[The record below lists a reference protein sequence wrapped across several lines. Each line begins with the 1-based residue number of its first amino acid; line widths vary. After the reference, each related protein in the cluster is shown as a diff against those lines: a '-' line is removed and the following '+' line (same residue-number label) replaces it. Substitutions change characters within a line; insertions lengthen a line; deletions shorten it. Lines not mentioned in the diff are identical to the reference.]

1 MTREEIQQ
9 GIEAMQRIQQCN
21 PPSSEKWQR
30 ASEVLRKLV
39 GLLNGATITP
49 EMWDAGVAK

>member
-1 MTREEIQQ
+1 MSRQEIQQ
-9 GIEAMQRIQQCN
+9 GIEAMQRIQMSN

-39 GLLNGATITP
+39 GLLNGVEITAQKW
-49 EMWDAGVAK
+49 EAGLTK